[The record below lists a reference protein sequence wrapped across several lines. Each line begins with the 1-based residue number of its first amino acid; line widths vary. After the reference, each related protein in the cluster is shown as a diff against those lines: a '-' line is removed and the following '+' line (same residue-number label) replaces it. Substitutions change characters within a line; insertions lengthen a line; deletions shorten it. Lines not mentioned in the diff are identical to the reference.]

1 MRDSEKNLA
10 AFYQEHPYLIAKEFG
25 DKSTLAEQVIGR
37 SRLDL
42 LVRLGNGTHSIV
54 EFKREALG
62 PADVTQLVR
71 YWRTWK
77 KTHKMAAKHY
87 LVGLRPRDAV
97 LLRDKVQKA
106 PMHIIVRLIPEDVPS
121 VVRWSQKDRRYVPY
135 KEGDKEQP
143 IELFVSR

>member
-1 MRDSEKNLA
+1 MRDSERNLA
-10 AFYQEHPYLIAKEFG
+10 AFYQNHPYLIAPEFG
-25 DKSTLAEQVIGR
+25 DKSSFAEQAIGR
-37 SRLDL
+37 HRLDL
-42 LVRLGNGTHSIV
+42 LVRLSGGTHSIV

-77 KTHKMAAKHY
+77 KTHKLAAKHY
-87 LVGLRPRDAV
+87 LVGLRPRDEEV
-97 LLRDKVQKA
+97 LRKKVQAA

-135 KEGDKEQP
+135 KEGDRESP